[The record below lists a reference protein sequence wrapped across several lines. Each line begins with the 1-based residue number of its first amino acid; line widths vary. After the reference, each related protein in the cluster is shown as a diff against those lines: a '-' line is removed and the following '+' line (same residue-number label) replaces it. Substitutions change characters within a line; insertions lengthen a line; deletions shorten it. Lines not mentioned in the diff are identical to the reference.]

1 MNEKKGSA
9 LGALIKFFVV
19 MVTIFAAIAGISIA
33 VYKTLKKQINKKP
46 KEEDGDLEI
55 AVMALDEDEEEKEE
69 NLD

>member
-55 AVMALDEDEEEKEE
+55 AVMALDEDEEENEE
-69 NLD
+69 KLD